1 MDRFDC
7 NIIVVFVLGVL
18 NRGDHMDRFDLI
30 EVTTWR
36 GLTNIIVMFV
46 LGVLNR
52 GDHMDK
58 FDCNIIEMLFQSNL
72 SMWSPLLSQ
81 TCPCGHLY

>member
-18 NRGDHMDRFDLI
+18 NRGDHMDRFDC
-30 EVTTWR
+30 
-36 GLTNIIVMFV
+36 NIIVFV

-52 GDHMDK
+52 GDHMDR
-58 FDCNIIEMLFQSNL
+58 FDCNIIVVFVLGKTNTTMILVKPVHVVTSIKH
-72 SMWSPLLSQ
+72 S
-81 TCPCGHLY
+81 

>member
-7 NIIVVFVLGVL
+7 NIIVMFVLGVL
-18 NRGDHMDRFDLI
+18 NRGDHMDRYDC
-30 EVTTWR
+30 
-36 GLTNIIVMFV
+36 NIIVMFV

-58 FDCNIIEMLFQSNL
+58 FDLIEVITWTGLTVISMLCLF
-72 SMWSPLLSQ
+72 
-81 TCPCGHLY
+81 

>member
-30 EVTTWR
+30 EVTTWT
-36 GLTNIIVMFV
+36 GLIVIS
-46 LGVLNR
+46 LL
-52 GDHMDK
+52 
-58 FDCNIIEMLFQSNL
+58 CLF
-72 SMWSPLLSQ
+72 
-81 TCPCGHLY
+81 